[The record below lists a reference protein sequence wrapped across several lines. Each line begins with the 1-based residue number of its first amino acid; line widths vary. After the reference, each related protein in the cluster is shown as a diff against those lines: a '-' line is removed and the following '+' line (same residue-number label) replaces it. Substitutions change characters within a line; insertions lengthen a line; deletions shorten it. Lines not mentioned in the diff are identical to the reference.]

1 MARANTDAFSAM
13 VLEADGRTL
22 HLAWLP
28 LRESQLLAGITASWG
43 SSAGSLLDADA
54 ARAWLGAIRS
64 RANLLEGGF
73 DFVASSRGEP
83 YRRGFDLSIGGED
96 PMASMTVFIEDDHL
110 RELGA
115 FLEARLGAPVP
126 EPGEDGP

>member
-1 MARANTDAFSAM
+1 MARANTNGFSAM

-43 SSAGSLLDADA
+43 SAGALLDADA
-54 ARAWLGAIRS
+54 AQAWLAAIRG
-64 RANLLEGGF
+64 RANLLESGF

-83 YRRGFDLSIGGED
+83 YRRGFDLSIGGDD
-96 PMASMTVFIEDDHL
+96 PMASMTVFIEEDHL
-110 RELGA
+110 RDLGA